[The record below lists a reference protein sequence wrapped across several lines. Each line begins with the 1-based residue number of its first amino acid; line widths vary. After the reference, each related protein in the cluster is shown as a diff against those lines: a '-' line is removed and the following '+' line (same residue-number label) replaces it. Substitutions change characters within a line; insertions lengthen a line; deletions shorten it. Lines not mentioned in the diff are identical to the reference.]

1 MNRRVLVVERPAATA
16 DVVSLLAEIGWTVQR
31 VSDAEALAAEAPR
44 CRVGIAVLDD
54 CAAFRRAGLF
64 RAIVGADLEWIGIAP
79 PGAVDD
85 PACAQ
90 LLCGFFD
97 YLTLP
102 VDAERLRFVLGHA
115 LGKAQ
120 LRERQLWGGA
130 GTANHG
136 MVGTSVP
143 MQQLYRT
150 IDKVAPAD
158 APVLI
163 RGESGTGK
171 ELAAQAIHRGSV
183 RRDGPFVAVNCG
195 AIPSSLIQSQLFGHE
210 KGSFTSAHRRE
221 IGSLEAACGG
231 TLFLDEIGDLPLE
244 AQASLLRFLQ
254 ESTITRVG
262 STQSLKLD
270 VRVVAATH
278 VDLVAAVRERRFRED
293 LFYRLNV
300 LRVEIPP
307 LRVRGDDIEAHARHV
322 LARYRRD
329 ASPALLGFSEA
340 ALAAMRSHSW
350 PGNVRELV
358 NRVHGA
364 MILCEGAWITPA
376 DLGLDSAPRSIG
388 AISLA
393 GARQSSERELVL
405 AALQRNTHNVS
416 ATARELGV
424 SRVTVYRL
432 ARRLSIETKAKP
444 ERPARGQTLGG
455 YG

>member
-1 MNRRVLVVERPAATA
+1 MDRRVLVVERSTATA
-16 DVVSLLAEIGWTVQR
+16 DVIPILAGTGWTVQH
-31 VSDAEALAAEAPR
+31 VSDVEALAAEAPR

-54 CAAFRRAGLF
+54 CAAFQRAGLF
-64 RAIVGADLEWIGIAP
+64 GAIVGTDLEWIGIAP
-79 PGAVDD
+79 PGAADD
-85 PACAQ
+85 PVCAQ

-97 YLTLP
+97 YLTTP
-102 VDAERLRFVLGHA
+102 VDIERLRFVLGHA

-120 LRERQLWGGA
+120 LRERRLRGA
-130 GTANHG
+130 GAANHG
-136 MVGTSVP
+136 MVGTSAP
-143 MQQLYRT
+143 MQQLHRT
-150 IDKVAPAD
+150 IDKVARAD

-163 RGESGTGK
+163 SGESGTGK

-262 STQSLKLD
+262 STQLLKLD
-270 VRVVAATH
+270 VRVGAATH

-307 LRVRGDDIEAHARHV
+307 LRVRGDDIETHARHV

-329 ASPALLGFSEA
+329 ASPALLGFSEE

-424 SRVTVYRL
+424 SRVTLYRL

>member
-1 MNRRVLVVERPAATA
+1 MVVQRSTGTDDIIA
-16 DVVSLLAEIGWTVQR
+16 LLSEIGWAAER
-31 VSDAEALAAEAPR
+31 VSDVEALAAEAPR
-44 CRVGIAVLDD
+44 CQVGIAVLDD
-54 CAAFRRAGLF
+54 CAAFQRTGLLG
-64 RAIVGADLEWIGIAP
+64 AITGTDLEWIGIAP

-97 YLTLP
+97 YLTMP
-102 VDAERLRFVLGHA
+102 VEAGHLRFVLGHA
-115 LGKAQ
+115 HGKAQ
-120 LRERQLWGGA
+120 LRERHLRTVAGA
-130 GTANHG
+130 ATHG
-136 MVGTSVP
+136 MIGASLP

-150 IDKVAPAD
+150 IEKVARAD

-163 RGESGTGK
+163 SGESGTGK
-171 ELAAQAIHRGSV
+171 ELAAQAIHRASS
-183 RRDGPFVAVNCG
+183 RRSGPFVAVNCG

-221 IGSLEAACGG
+221 IGSLEAAGGG

-262 STQSLKLD
+262 STESLKLD

-300 LRVEIPP
+300 LRIEVPP
-307 LRVRGDDIEAHARHV
+307 LRARRDDVEAHARHV

-329 ASPALLGFSEA
+329 APPALLGFSEA
-340 ALAAMRSHSW
+340 ALQTLRAHTW

-364 MILCEGAWITPA
+364 MILCESTWITPA
-376 DLGLDSAPRSIG
+376 DLGLDSAPRSVG

-424 SRVTVYRL
+424 SRVTLYRL

-444 ERPARGQTLGG
+444 EHQAREKAAGG

>member
-1 MNRRVLVVERPAATA
+1 MVVQRSAGTV
-16 DVVSLLAEIGWTVQR
+16 DVDALLTESGWVAER
-31 VSDAEALAAEAPR
+31 VSDVEALAAEAPR

-54 CAAFRRAGLF
+54 CAAFSRTGLLG
-64 RAIVGADLEWIGIAP
+64 AIPGTDLEWIGIASP
-79 PGAVDD
+79 KAVED

-102 VDAERLRFVLGHA
+102 VDAEHLRFALGHA
-115 LGKAQ
+115 HGKAQ
-120 LRERQLWGGA
+120 LRERQLRVGA
-130 GTANHG
+130 GAATHG
-136 MVGTSVP
+136 MIGASPP
-143 MQQLYRT
+143 MQHLYRT
-150 IDKVAPAD
+150 IEKVARAD

-163 RGESGTGK
+163 SGESGTGK
-171 ELAAQAIHRGSV
+171 ELAAQAIHRASS
-183 RRDGPFVAVNCG
+183 RRNGPFVAVNCG

-221 IGSLEAACGG
+221 IGSLEAAGGG

-262 STQSLKLD
+262 STESLKLD

-300 LRVEIPP
+300 LRVEVPP
-307 LRVRGDDIEAHARHV
+307 LRVRRDDVEALARHV

-340 ALAAMRSHSW
+340 ALAGLRAHSW

-364 MILCEGAWITPA
+364 MILCEGTWITPA
-376 DLGLDSAPRSIG
+376 DLGLDSPPRSLG

-405 AALQRNTHNVS
+405 AALQRNAHNVS

-424 SRVTVYRL
+424 SRVTLYRL
-432 ARRLSIETKAKP
+432 ARRLSIETKARP
-444 ERPARGQTLGG
+444 EHQVREKAFGG